1 MISYMEKPRGKDG
14 GIAYGIFLVVLY
26 VFCTISSKLISEQ
39 ASYKQGL
46 IGTKAYGAI
55 VSTIYSKIL
64 RVSPATN
71 KEFTQGQIINFI
83 QVDSEKVSQVAFVFP
98 GVAKL
103 PFQLIFALV
112 YLFYYFGVYIF
123 IALGVCLVIVFINFF
138 FAVINAKFQE
148 KVLSLKDNR
157 MKTTTEIISNVKVIK
172 LNCWTKYF
180 LAKVLNWRNK
190 ELSTFKYTL
199 ILNSIEIFNFVIL
212 IPMLTLITFLVFIRS
227 GHEMSLS
234 DAFMAITVLHG
245 LQEPVQWIPEFLGYF
260 MEFVVSM
267 KRINKFLLCDEINP
281 KIVTYDDSD
290 IKNNLI
296 DILIND
302 SNFTWGV
309 KHQDKED
316 KKSKN
321 ENSKAEDKKDNSDK
335 KVTSINENDSSD
347 NYCKYF

>member
-1 MISYMEKPRGKDG
+1 MEKPRGKDG

-39 ASYKQGL
+39 ASYRQGL
-46 IGTKAYGAI
+46 IGTKAYGAM

-157 MKTTTEIISNVKVIK
+157 IWVI
-172 LNCWTKYF
+172 
-180 LAKVLNWRNK
+180 
-190 ELSTFKYTL
+190 
-199 ILNSIEIFNFVIL
+199 
-212 IPMLTLITFLVFIRS
+212 
-227 GHEMSLS
+227 
-234 DAFMAITVLHG
+234 
-245 LQEPVQWIPEFLGYF
+245 
-260 MEFVVSM
+260 
-267 KRINKFLLCDEINP
+267 
-281 KIVTYDDSD
+281 DDL
-290 IKNNLI
+290 K
-296 DILIND
+296 
-302 SNFTWGV
+302 
-309 KHQDKED
+309 
-316 KKSKN
+316 
-321 ENSKAEDKKDNSDK
+321 
-335 KVTSINENDSSD
+335 
-347 NYCKYF
+347 